1 MRINLNYKNL
11 KTHRAPSRRKVFFTL
26 LSFVL
31 SGLLYYYWQN
41 RYVELCPVILKEYYQ
56 PIILFDNQ
64 LYKFAEPNEVPANY
78 YKNIDYVID
87 RSVKDYIKRDGKIY
101 VRYKL
106 MNDLNLI
113 WNYTL
118 WSTDP
123 EWFKMKREMDSVN
136 GDDYEKVIYYR

>member
-1 MRINLNYKNL
+1 MIKKIFIVLVIL
-11 KTHRAPSRRKVFFTL
+11 IV
-26 LSFVL
+26 SF
-31 SGLLYYYWQN
+31 SFYYYWQN
-41 RYVELCPVILKEYYQ
+41 RYVELRPVILKEYDR
-56 PIILFDNQ
+56 PIIFFDNQ

-113 WNYTL
+113 WNYTNR
-118 WSTDP
+118 TGDA
-123 EWFKMKREMDSVN
+123 EWIMQEINEDKLKLQKFEDSQSN
-136 GDDYEKVIYYR
+136 K